1 MDRSNHYEAAFEA
14 YLQWHRLCYVGVD
27 EKRRAF
33 LGDRPVKNLDFI
45 VLGPGGSRLLI
56 DVKGRRFPMGPEHKP
71 RRVWECW
78 STREDVDGLESWV
91 RLFGNDYLGL
101 LVFMY
106 ELRPSV
112 TIAEETPDLWTWRG
126 RRYLLRTVPIDDY
139 RQHMRVRSP
148 KWGTVHLPGP
158 VFRDLVRPLAA
169 YVQGPP
175 ESVSETW

>member
-1 MDRSNHYEAAFEA
+1 
-14 YLQWHRLCYVGVD
+14 CYVGVD

-56 DVKGRRFPMGPEHKP
+56 DVKGRRFPMGPAHKP

-91 RLFGNDYLGL
+91 RLFANDYLGL
-101 LVFMY
+101 PVFMY
-106 ELRPSV
+106 ERGTNVP
-112 TIAEETPDLWTWRG
+112 IAGGTPDLWTWRG
-126 RRYLLRTVPIDDY
+126 RRYLLRTVPIDNY

-148 KWGTVHLPGP
+148 KWGTVHLPGQ

-175 ESVSETW
+175 ESVSEAW